1 MVMKNLVMKA
11 MTAAMLCGMA
21 APAAAQERIE
31 ATVQAD
37 VVSRYIWR
45 GQDLGDVSLQPTLG
59 LAYKGL
65 SLTAWGNVGLSDPSD
80 TEEFDLT
87 LAYSIGGFNIGVTD
101 YWFNKPNDRYF
112 SYAAHETSHVFEANI
127 GYDFGPVAVQ
137 WYTNF
142 AGNDGVNKSGKRAY
156 KGVGF
161 YSVILLPIFYAKMR
175 GTYMYVNQINLH
187 PPLPTSISIARARNA
202 RRIEPATPR
211 PPGRKFR
218 IRQMESPFQKVPPQP
233 QIPPALPGVRGMP
246 PRSKNR
252 ATYPST
258 PLRRE

>member
-1 MVMKNLVMKA
+1 M
-11 MTAAMLCGMA
+11 
-21 APAAAQERIE
+21 
-31 ATVQAD
+31 
-37 VVSRYIWR
+37 
-45 GQDLGDVSLQPTLG
+45 GDVSLQPTLG

-156 KGVGF
+156 SSYFEVSAPFRLAECDWTAAVGAVPYATTS
-161 YSVILLPIFYAKMR
+161 YS
-175 GTYMYVNQINLH
+175 
-187 PPLPTSISIARARNA
+187 NA
-202 RRIEPATPR
+202 NGFAVTNV
-211 PPGRKFR
+211 
-218 IRQMESPFQKVPPQP
+218 SV
-233 QIPPALPGVRGMP
+233 
-246 PRSKNR
+246 R
-252 ATYPST
+252 ATKDVRITKTFSLPLFAGVTANPST
-258 PLRRE
+258 EKAYMVFGFTLRP

>member
-1 MVMKNLVMKA
+1 MKNLVMKA

-31 ATVQAD
+31 ATVPAD

-156 KGVGF
+156 SSYFEVSAPFRLAGCDWTAAVGAVPYATTS
-161 YSVILLPIFYAKMR
+161 YS
-175 GTYMYVNQINLH
+175 
-187 PPLPTSISIARARNA
+187 NA
-202 RRIEPATPR
+202 NGFAVTNV
-211 PPGRKFR
+211 
-218 IRQMESPFQKVPPQP
+218 SV
-233 QIPPALPGVRGMP
+233 
-246 PRSKNR
+246 R
-252 ATYPST
+252 ATKDVRITKTFSLPLFAGVTANPST
-258 PLRRE
+258 EKAYMVFGFTLRP

>member
-1 MVMKNLVMKA
+1 MVMKNLAMKA

-156 KGVGF
+156 SSYFEVSAPFRLAGCDWTAAVGAVPYATTS
-161 YSVILLPIFYAKMR
+161 YS
-175 GTYMYVNQINLH
+175 
-187 PPLPTSISIARARNA
+187 NA
-202 RRIEPATPR
+202 NGFAVTNV
-211 PPGRKFR
+211 
-218 IRQMESPFQKVPPQP
+218 SV
-233 QIPPALPGVRGMP
+233 
-246 PRSKNR
+246 R
-252 ATYPST
+252 ATKDVRITKTFSLPLFAGVTANPST
-258 PLRRE
+258 EKAYMVFGFTLRP